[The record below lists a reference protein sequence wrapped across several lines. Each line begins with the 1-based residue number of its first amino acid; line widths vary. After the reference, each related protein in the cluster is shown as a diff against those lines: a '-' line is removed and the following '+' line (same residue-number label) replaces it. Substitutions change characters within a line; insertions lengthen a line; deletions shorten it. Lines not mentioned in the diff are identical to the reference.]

1 MLKTSVTLETLHT
14 HTHTH
19 THTQAYLEN
28 KTTRAYKVCFNSHI
42 YKTDQ
47 LII

>member
-1 MLKTSVTLETLHT
+1 MLISSEMTGTV
-14 HTHTH
+14 HTH

-28 KTTRAYKVCFNSHI
+28 KKIIAYKVCFNSNV

>member
-1 MLKTSVTLETLHT
+1 MFKTARMTGAV
-14 HTHTH
+14 HTH

-28 KTTRAYKVCFNSHI
+28 KITKAYEVCFNSNV

>member
-1 MLKTSVTLETLHT
+1 MFKTAGMTGAV
-14 HTHTH
+14 HTH

-28 KTTRAYKVCFNSHI
+28 KITRAYKVCFNSHK

>member
-1 MLKTSVTLETLHT
+1 MFKTARMTGAV
-14 HTHTH
+14 H

-28 KTTRAYKVCFNSHI
+28 KITRAYKVCFNNNV
-42 YKTDQ
+42 YRTDQ

>member
-1 MLKTSVTLETLHT
+1 MPKTARMTGAV
-14 HTHTH
+14 HTH

-28 KTTRAYKVCFNSHI
+28 KITRAYKVCFNSNT

-47 LII
+47 FFI

>member
-1 MLKTSVTLETLHT
+1 MFKTARMTGAV
-14 HTHTH
+14 HTH

-28 KTTRAYKVCFNSHI
+28 KITRAYKVCFNNNV
-42 YKTDQ
+42 YRTDQ

>member
-1 MLKTSVTLETLHT
+1 MLITAETVGAV
-14 HTHTH
+14 HTH

-28 KTTRAYKVCFNSHI
+28 KKIRAYKVCFNNDV

-47 LII
+47 LI

>member
-1 MLKTSVTLETLHT
+1 MPKTARMTGAV
-14 HTHTH
+14 H

-28 KTTRAYKVCFNSHI
+28 KIIIAYKVCFNSHK

-47 LII
+47 FFI